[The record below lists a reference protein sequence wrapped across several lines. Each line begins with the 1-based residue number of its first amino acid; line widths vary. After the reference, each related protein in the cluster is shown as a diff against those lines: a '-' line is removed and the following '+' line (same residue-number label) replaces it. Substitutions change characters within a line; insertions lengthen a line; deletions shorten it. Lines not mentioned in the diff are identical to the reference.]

1 MERAVIVLALL
12 AFLAAWNLFLYKQSG
27 RRAWSP
33 LWMAFSATFAAI
45 LFIGAGSAGYT
56 LDRFIL
62 DRFVTGTAWSDSVI
76 WWQVWVGLAVL
87 PVAAYLWR
95 RGLRSLR
102 A

>member
-1 MERAVIVLALL
+1 MERAIIVLALL

-33 LWMAFSATFAAI
+33 LWMAFSATFAAL
-45 LFIGAGSAGYT
+45 LFVGAGTVGYT
-56 LDRFIL
+56 LDKH
-62 DRFVTGTAWSDSVI
+62 DRFVAGTAWSDSVI
-76 WWQVWVGLAVL
+76 WSQVWVGLAASL
-87 PVAAYLWR
+87 VAAYLWR